1 MFVSVEREPTIL
13 HADADAFFASVEQRD
28 DPELRGKPTVAGTW
42 VVMAASYEAR
52 AFGIHGGMPVAKA
65 RRLCP
70 GLRAVEPHFSA
81 YTEASEAL
89 FDLFRETAPTV
100 EGLSLEEAFL
110 DVRGLGHIAGSPV
123 EIAIELRRRVRDEIG
138 LPLSVGIARTKG
150 VAKMASKISKPEG
163 LLAVSRAGELPF
175 LHPIRVERLWGVGRS
190 TAERLHTAGIETV
203 GQVAAMTREEL
214 ESILGRAGARSLH
227 AFALGRDPRRV
238 RIGSGRRSVG
248 AQRGLGLSRLRDGDL
263 DATLVSLVDRVTHR
277 MRKGGHVGRTV
288 VLRLRFGD
296 YKRATRS
303 RTLSHATAG
312 TEPILAAV
320 RSLAREAMP
329 EMRSRGVTMVGI
341 TVQGLGDGAAVQL
354 ELPLGRSAPQLDEA
368 LDQVWER
375 FGTGAVTRGRVR
387 VSRRSAGTGWKP
399 NEGGRHA

>member
-1 MFVSVEREPTIL
+1 MLEEATII
-13 HADADAFFASVEQRD
+13 HADVDSFFASVHQRD
-28 DPELRGKPTVAGTW
+28 DPALRGKPVAVGPGI
-42 VVMAASYEAR
+42 VMAATYEAR
-52 AFGIHGGMPVAKA
+52 AFGVRSAMPAEKA
-65 RRLCP
+65 RLLCP
-70 GLRAVEPHFSA
+70 ELIVVEADFDS
-81 YTEASEAL
+81 YVKASRQ
-89 FDLFRETAPTV
+89 LFRVFRDTAPVV
-100 EGLSLEEAFL
+100 EGMSLEEAFL

-123 EIAIELRRRVRDEIG
+123 EIAIELRRRVREEIG

-150 VAKMASKISKPEG
+150 VAKMASKTSKPEG
-163 LLAVSRAGELPF
+163 LLAVSQAGELPF
-175 LHPIRVERLWGVGRS
+175 LHPIRVEYLWGVGAS
-190 TAERLHTAGIETV
+190 TAARLHAAGVETV

-248 AQRGLGLSRLRDGDL
+248 AQRGLGLSRLRAGHL

-312 TEPILAAV
+312 TEPILAAA
-320 RSLAREAMP
+320 RSLAREAIP
-329 EMRSRGVTMVGI
+329 EMKRRGVTMVGI

-354 ELPLGRSAPQLDEA
+354 ELPLGRSSPALDEA
-368 LDQVWER
+368 LDQVRER
-375 FGTGAVTRGRVR
+375 FGTGAVTRGR
-387 VSRRSAGTGWKP
+387 A
-399 NEGGRHA
+399 